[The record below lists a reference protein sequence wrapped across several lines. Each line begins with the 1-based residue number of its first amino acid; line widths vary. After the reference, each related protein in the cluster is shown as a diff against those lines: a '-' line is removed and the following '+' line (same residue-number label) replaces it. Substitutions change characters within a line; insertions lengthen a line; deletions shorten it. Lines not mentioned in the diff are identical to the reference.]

1 MKILDEAFPSVK
13 SDSTKEN
20 KSSTQNN
27 YNAFTASIPASN
39 KKTLDIKSSLSRE
52 KFEKFSIELSK
63 KQPSSEIHRDDILK
77 PKGLKLKKQKSK
89 KQIDLVERAK
99 KRPDEKSMVRG
110 SKTKVK
116 V

>member
-1 MKILDEAFPSVK
+1 MFDGFYFNRFAEMKILDEAFPSVK

-27 YNAFTASIPASN
+27 YNGFTASIPGSS

-63 KQPSSEIHRDDILK
+63 KQPSSEIQRDDILK
-77 PKGLKLKKQKSK
+77 PKGLKQLKKQKSK
-89 KQIDLVERAK
+89 KQLDLV
-99 KRPDEKSMVRG
+99 
-110 SKTKVK
+110 
-116 V
+116 